1 MTAPRIRVG
10 AASAPPP
17 DVDRVLATD
26 ADERVRVLLARKLAA
41 LSGTLLEPDRER
53 LSRQARVMLAHLVED
68 EAERVRA
75 AIADVVKQMPNAPRE
90 LILRLARDTA
100 VTVSDPV
107 IRLSP
112 LLTAEDLLA
121 LLAAA
126 PSPTIALS
134 VARRFQHAG
143 RRAVA
148 GAAGPAAAGA
158 DPAPGAGLHV
168 PAGGRGDA
176 LAARFPEPDGQM
188 TVVWPQSGA
197 RSSSRLIRSS
207 AV

>member
-1 MTAPRIRVG
+1 MTAPRIRVS
-10 AASAPPP
+10 AASAPSPE
-17 DVDRVLATD
+17 VDRVLATD

-126 PSPTIALS
+126 PSPATAQS
-134 VARRFQHAG
+134 VARRPDLNEALSDAIAATAAELLKRCFHVARG
-143 RRAVA
+143 RR
-148 GAAGPAAAGA
+148 
-158 DPAPGAGLHV
+158 
-168 PAGGRGDA
+168 DA
-176 LAARFPEPDGQM
+176 SAHI
-188 TVVWPQSGA
+188 VW
-197 RSSSRLIRSS
+197 
-207 AV
+207 